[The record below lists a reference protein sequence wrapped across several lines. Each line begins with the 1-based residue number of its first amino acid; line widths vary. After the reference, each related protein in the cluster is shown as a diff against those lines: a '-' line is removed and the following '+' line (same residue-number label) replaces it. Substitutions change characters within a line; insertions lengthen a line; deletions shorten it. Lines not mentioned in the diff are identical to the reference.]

1 MKENNPLSPHIQIY
15 NWHIS
20 SLISISHRI
29 TGIINIILITLICLW
44 TALLLL
50 GDINYELIQKFFE
63 TFFGKF
69 LIMGTVWSFSFQILS
84 EIRHLFWDLGLGF
97 ELKTSNITGLLVIFG
112 SFVLTIL
119 IFTLGSSVILMPL
132 MLWFLFNLVSYY
144 DKSYDEVL
152 LFFTSQPTKFLFSL
166 FIIFAYFYSS
176 LSISEVFE
184 DYIESEK
191 LKYVANRLLYLF
203 AIIIPIS
210 TLLLLFKLSL

>member
-1 MKENNPLSPHIQIY
+1 M
-15 NWHIS
+15 
-20 SLISISHRI
+20 
-29 TGIINIILITLICLW
+29 INATKKWI
-44 TALLLL
+44 
-50 GDINYELIQKFFE
+50 
-63 TFFGKF
+63 F
-69 LIMGTVWSFSFQILS
+69 LKI
-84 EIRHLFWDLGLGF
+84 
-97 ELKTSNITGLLVIFG
+97 
-112 SFVLTIL
+112 
-119 IFTLGSSVILMPL
+119 SSVILVPL

-210 TLLLLFKLSL
+210 TLLILFKLSL